1 MNVCQVC
8 GGTERAYA
16 MKTRLLIVFL
26 ALSTLAFA
34 QSNAPKIST
43 RMSGAFAD
51 STFTISGHNVNLAV
65 STIAGQEQMLL
76 NYNYSFRSPD
86 GSFTFAF
93 GFGYIPNDTV
103 MINNA
108 NVATL
113 DVDTSQVAGFTATT
127 CTFYP
132 GSRATCTAG
141 PFGVIQID
149 WHQDGVVS
157 NRSLSE
163 NWKTFPGARLH
174 TSAKSDSNS
183 ASVTGSFLGSD
194 FYSDLGNIGTN
205 QNSLFEMFDN

>member
-1 MNVCQVC
+1 
-8 GGTERAYA
+8 

-113 DVDTSQVAGFTATT
+113 DVDTSQVAGLQPLPVPLTLA
-127 CTFYP
+127 P
-132 GSRATCTAG
+132 APHARRG
-141 PFGVIQID
+141 
-149 WHQDGVVS
+149 H
-157 NRSLSE
+157 SE
-163 NWKTFPGARLH
+163 
-174 TSAKSDSNS
+174 
-183 ASVTGSFLGSD
+183 
-194 FYSDLGNIGTN
+194 
-205 QNSLFEMFDN
+205 